1 MTTPTLREQYKWKKV
16 QAPKTWNPRRYGE
29 ELVGYYG
36 GKTTRVG
43 PFGSYEV
50 VIVHVP
56 IDGPY
61 LVSGTQVV
69 QAADAALLTHG
80 SPVRL
85 IFRGRKDISGG
96 RTMKQIEMYVPTGE
110 SIPVDE
116 LPELQ
121 V

>member
-1 MTTPTLREQYKWKKV
+1 MPDLKAQYKWKKV
-16 QAPKTWNPRRYGE
+16 ETPRMWRPKTSNE

-43 PFGSYEV
+43 AFGSYEV

-56 IDGPY
+56 ADGAY

-69 QAADAALLTHG
+69 QSADAALLVTG
-80 SPVRL
+80 QPIRL
-85 IFRGRKDISGG
+85 VFHGRKNIGSG
-96 RTMKQIEMYVPTGE
+96 REMKLITMYVAEGE
-110 SIPVDE
+110 RVPPAE